1 MFGRLVNAK
10 SGFVFAGRNRRPP
23 RDPVNALL
31 SLLYSVIGK
40 EISGALQSVG
50 LDPQA
55 GFLHADRPGRDSLAQ
70 DILEEFRAWQADR
83 LALSLINRSQLK
95 PQDFVTE
102 SSGAVSLKA
111 EARKVLF
118 QALQAKK
125 QEKIVHPFLQEEVE
139 IGLLPHIQA
148 MLLARHLRGDL
159 AEYPAFLMR

>member
-1 MFGRLVNAK
+1 M
-10 SGFVFAGRNRRPP
+10 
-23 RDPVNALL
+23 
-31 SLLYSVIGK
+31 
-40 EISGALQSVG
+40 
-50 LDPQA
+50 
-55 GFLHADRPGRDSLAQ
+55 
-70 DILEEFRAWQADR
+70 EEFRAWQADR